1 MAEKDGEQAQ
11 EGNDERIIGE
21 EYKNWKKNTPF
32 LYDLVSQILFEMLSW
47 FQFSSDVFKY
57 HRS

>member
-1 MAEKDGEQAQ
+1 MSMKMAEKEGEQAQ

-32 LYDLVSQILFEMLSW
+32 LYDLVNQILFDAFVVLAK
-47 FQFSSDVFKY
+47 F
-57 HRS
+57 

>member
-47 FQFSSDVFKY
+47 FQFSSDVLKY
-57 HRS
+57 LRS

>member
-57 HRS
+57 LRS

>member
-32 LYDLVSQILFEMLSW
+32 LYDLVRQILFEMLSW

-57 HRS
+57 LRS

>member
-1 MAEKDGEQAQ
+1 MKMAEKEGEQAQ

-32 LYDLVSQILFEMLSW
+32 LYDLVSQILFDAFVVLAKFWYIVKS
-47 FQFSSDVFKY
+47 
-57 HRS
+57 

>member
-32 LYDLVSQILFEMLSW
+32 LYDLVNQILFDAFVVLAK
-47 FQFSSDVFKY
+47 F
-57 HRS
+57 